1 MKRTYPNQADEGLRR
16 VLLADA
22 VNADLLHHLLT
33 IGAEDLRN
41 HQPSR
46 EFNEGDRI
54 VLAHYLAD
62 GDRGQERQLLAHM
75 PQLDRVTTRGE
86 YSLILADA
94 AREL

>member
-16 VLLADA
+16 VLPAGT

-41 HQPSR
+41 HQPSH
-46 EFNEGDRI
+46 EFTDGARLL
-54 VLAHYLAD
+54 LAHNLAD
-62 GDRGQERQLLAHM
+62 DPEQERQLLAHM
-75 PQLDRVTTRGE
+75 PRIDRPTTRGE

-94 AREL
+94 AKGL